1 MYVCVQLWKLPA
13 LIVDDF
19 DEVTPNLLR
28 SAYVEV
34 CVCMNVCMCVYV
46 CMYLE
51 LECNLIGMHVCAVD
65 LLGTQF
71 LYKVQIYDL

>member
-1 MYVCVQLWKLPA
+1 MNVCMYVIQLWKLPA

-34 CVCMNVCMCVYV
+34 CVCMNVCMCVCVYV
-46 CMYLE
+46 CMY
-51 LECNLIGMHVCAVD
+51 VFR
-65 LLGTQF
+65 T
-71 LYKVQIYDL
+71 